1 MIDASPNVIAPR
13 ATVIPGAPPTE
24 RTITVPLPPF
34 VPVQGDTPSEC
45 PLAVNPLLN
54 FSGVLPLPAGVSL
67 QAPVG
72 GLPGQTRFETI
83 IPGGLAIYSAIQ
95 FVVQPDEAYEWVAG
109 EWTVPLNVQF
119 GGPQLVLFAVWI
131 DWLDSSCN
139 FLGTM
144 GNSQLNVLVQDPG
157 IYSATMNVVAV
168 PGANRGSD
176 RIVVYFLFTNNQP
189 DPETLVWRND
199 QEINGSLVEP
209 VEPFIPGWF
218 DTRRP
223 EDHVPPATRGWS
235 IDACGNVVF
244 GEYVDA
250 NGDTRP
256 ITLHPVRGDHTTLDP
271 AHPHG
276 EVCRHHLGHFFIDDN
291 GDERVAFLYKPSAGR
306 EFEDRARAIV
316 GGPGNAHCP
325 EGDECWAGSMRLPET
340 IVGLFYSDAAVCAPP
355 Q

>member
-13 ATVIPGAPPTE
+13 ATIIPGAPPTE

-95 FVVQPDEAYEWVAG
+95 FVV
-109 EWTVPLNVQF
+109 
-119 GGPQLVLFAVWI
+119 
-131 DWLDSSCN
+131 
-139 FLGTM
+139 
-144 GNSQLNVLVQDPG
+144 LVQDPG

-223 EDHVPPATRGWS
+223 GDYLPPATRGWS
-235 IDACGNVVF
+235 IDTCDNVVF

-271 AHPHG
+271 AHPRG